1 MGKFKLVRG
10 KTKTASSA
18 KGAVPCLILIV
29 GGIALIGILFYYV
42 MKSSLN
48 AN

>member
-10 KTKTASSA
+10 KTKSASSN
-18 KGAVPCLILIV
+18 KGALPCLILILS
-29 GGIALIGILFYYV
+29 GMALIGVLFYYV

>member
-1 MGKFKLVRG
+1 MGKFKLAHG
-10 KTKTASSA
+10 KAKTASDA
-18 KGAVPCLILIV
+18 KRAVPCLILV
-29 GGIALIGILFYYV
+29 VAGIALIGILFYYV

>member
-1 MGKFKLVRG
+1 MGKFKLARG
-10 KTKTASSA
+10 KTKATTSS
-18 KGAVPCLILIV
+18 KGALPCLILII
-29 GGIALIGILFYYV
+29 GGMALIGILFYYV